1 MKHQKHKYFM
11 SILHANVS
19 YYPSILASGS
29 GTNVPLL
36 RILDTRKHQSA
47 IINLRNEPNPELQK
61 TLKEKLPCFTVAG
74 IFNRRTNNGLISYSG
89 LAAVDLDSVEDYD
102 PILVMQELKKI
113 PYIAYCGLSCRGK
126 RLFCIIPFLCPELY
140 RRHYT
145 RLIRSFEDIGL
156 PMGDNCHKTISQP
169 RFVSYN
175 TNETHFFNHDA
186 KKYHL
191 LETVRQFH
199 QATYTPSKQFNNS
212 KNAFQWCVEQIN
224 KQYSFTE
231 NQRHNYILHLA
242 RYCNLK
248 GIIETE
254 TLKEILKFTEQDFTA
269 REITKI
275 VNHVYTAHSNSFNS
289 FPFSK

>member
-1 MKHQKHKYFM
+1 M
-11 SILHANVS
+11 SVLHTNVS
-19 YYPSILASGS
+19 YYPSILASDS

-36 RILDTRKHQSA
+36 SILNTSKHQSS
-47 IINLRNEPNPELQK
+47 IINIRNESNPELQK
-61 TLKEKLPCFTVAG
+61 ALKEKLPCFTVSG

-126 RLFCIIPFLCPELY
+126 RLFCIIPFLYPELY
-140 RRHYT
+140 YRHYQK
-145 RLIRSFEDIGL
+145 LIRSFEDIGL

-175 TNETHFFNHDA
+175 TNETHFYNHNA

-191 LETVRQFH
+191 LESVRLFH
-199 QATYTPSKQFNNS
+199 LATHASRKHFRQPE
-212 KNAFQWCVEQIN
+212 NAFQWCVEQIN

-231 NQRHNYILHLA
+231 NQRHNYILHLV
-242 RYCNLK
+242 RYCNQK
-248 GIIETE
+248 GINETE
-254 TLKEILKFTEQDFTA
+254 TLKEILKFAEQDFSA
-269 REITKI
+269 NEITKI
-275 VNHVYTAHSNSFNS
+275 VKYVYTAHSNSFNS
-289 FPFSK
+289 FPFAK